1 MLKKILLVL
10 IVMIF
15 STSVFS
21 EKELLDSRE
30 VADIYK
36 MQYEG
41 RKAYKKEDY
50 ETAFVHLTKAA
61 ELGMKN
67 SQYLLGLMYLK
78 GQAVKKSN
86 LTGMAWL
93 GVAKESG
100 VKEVVSMHDKL
111 YAAFNEKQRE
121 FIDEK
126 TAEFVALYG
135 LEAQGV
141 SCLRE
146 KRVSSKRF
154 KVNCYKNSIDIQRF
168 TL

>member
-1 MLKKILLVL
+1 MLKKIILVL

-21 EKELLDSRE
+21 EKKLLDSRE
-30 VADIYK
+30 VVEIYK

-41 RKAYKKEDY
+41 RKAYKAKDY
-50 ETAFVHLTKAA
+50 DTALVHLTNAA

-100 VKEVVSMHDKL
+100 VKEVVNMHAKL
-111 YAAFNEKQRE
+111 YAAFSEKQRE
-121 FIDEK
+121 FIDQK

-154 KVNCYKNSIDIQRF
+154 KINCYKDSTDTQRF
-168 TL
+168 SL